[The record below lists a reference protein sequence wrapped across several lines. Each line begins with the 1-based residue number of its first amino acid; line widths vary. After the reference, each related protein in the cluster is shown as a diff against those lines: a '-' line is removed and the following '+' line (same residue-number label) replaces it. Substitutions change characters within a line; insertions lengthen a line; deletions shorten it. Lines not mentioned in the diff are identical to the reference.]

1 MSKSYKNDKTIVQ
14 AAHGAI
20 IEHQY
25 TRGKNKGKTQ
35 LRFEWNPGFTKRFQT
50 QYASAQDFVD
60 TEVLRKSS
68 AYIPVK
74 TNMLQ
79 KSGILGTVI
88 GSGEVQW
95 VAPYA
100 RGQYYHTADTRSYD
114 PKRGAH
120 WFERMKA
127 DYGKAI
133 LSKAKKIGGGSE

>member
-35 LRFEWNPGFTKRFQT
+35 LRFEWSPGFTKRFQI
-50 QYASAQDFVD
+50 QYDSAQKYVD
-60 TEVLRKSS
+60 SAVQKHSAAYTPKKTSMLIKSS
-68 AYIPVK
+68 
-74 TNMLQ
+74 
-79 KSGILGTVI
+79 ILGTVI

-127 DYGKAI
+127 DHGKAI

>member
-1 MSKSYKNDKTIVQ
+1 MNEPIQTPRGTIIQ
-14 AAHGAI
+14 
-20 IEHQY
+20 
-25 TRGKNKGKTQ
+25 TGKVSCK
-35 LRFEWNPGFTKRFQT
+35 LVWNPNFGPRATER
-50 QYASAQDFVD
+50 YSRAQKFVD
-60 TEVLRKSS
+60 SEVLRLSS
-68 AYIPVK
+68 AYVPIK
-74 TNMLQ
+74 TSMLQ

-100 RGQYYHTADTRSYD
+100 RGQYYHTSDTRSYD

-127 DYGKAI
+127 DHGKAI

>member
-1 MSKSYKNDKTIVQ
+1 MSKSYQNDKTIVQ

-20 IEHQY
+20 IERQY
-25 TRGKNKGKTQ
+25 TKGKYKGKTY
-35 LRFEWNPGFTKRFQT
+35 LRFEWNPGFAPRFQK
-50 QYASAQDFVD
+50 QYDSAQKFVD
-60 TEVLRKSS
+60 SEVQRRSAPYTPKKTSMLIKSS
-68 AYIPVK
+68 
-74 TNMLQ
+74 
-79 KSGILGTVI
+79 ILGTVI

>member
-1 MSKSYKNDKTIVQ
+1 MSDSIKTPR
-14 AAHGAI
+14 GTI
-20 IEHQY
+20 IRAGN
-25 TRGKNKGKTQ
+25 TSCRLT
-35 LRFEWNPGFTKRFQT
+35 WNPGFGPQATAR
-50 QYASAQDFVD
+50 YSRAQSFLDS
-60 TEVLRKSS
+60 EVLRLSS
-68 AYIPVK
+68 AYVPIK
-74 TNMLQ
+74 TSMLQ

-100 RGQYYHTADTRSYD
+100 RPQYYNTADTRSYD

-127 DYGKAI
+127 DHGKAI